1 MMNLNNDEPK
11 RGAIYA
17 RVSSDSQDINNSIEA
32 QIAECQ
38 EFAKRNNISVVKTYI
53 DEAESGLISSR
64 PQFQEMMRYSTAKE
78 KPYDIIIVWKF
89 SRFSRDKYDNA
100 IYKSRLQR
108 RGVRIVSIKE
118 PIDDSPAGQMMENMI
133 ESMDAFYSANLSQ
146 DVRRGQRQVAMRG
159 YYPGNHAPYGYKIK
173 KVREKDGKAFHNIF
187 VPDPPHD
194 QTVRRIFL
202 ETIAGRS
209 QNEIRASLIQDGIP
223 AAKGGKWADSSLH
236 QMLHN
241 LHYAGYIVWGVNS
254 KSDEPPVVAVGKHEP
269 IVSREEFD
277 LAAEIMASKFRT
289 VINPRQ
295 AASEYMMTGMLKC
308 RLCGRNLVGRL
319 TKDGSMR
326 HYVCGARKEDGAAG
340 CELPYVNVKN
350 FDQKVLSIILDD
362 ILSPQNVQVAI
373 DKIAQEL
380 SGPYEQQAA
389 TVMALEDEIRKV
401 QERQDRIMAAYE
413 AGAYTVTDFAKR
425 MNALRNKE
433 TQLEL
438 QRTEAARQMDDQA
451 AIIANPQTV
460 LAFCRDVSEFIRNS
474 SDKERKQMLRRF
486 VKCVWIEPGKA
497 KILYR
502 LPLPKDG
509 RNPDGIETELAL
521 DEEPVRLSTLLSP
534 SRTPRPRSSTR

>member
-1 MMNLNNDEPK
+1 MMNLNYNDEPK

-17 RVSSDSQDINNSIEA
+17 RVSSDSQDVNNSIEA
-32 QIAECQ
+32 QIAECE
-38 EFAKRNNISVVKTYI
+38 EFAKRHNIVIVKIYI
-53 DEAESGLISSR
+53 DEVETGLVSSR
-64 PQFQEMMRYSTAKE
+64 AQFQEMMGDASANE
-78 KPYDIIIVWKF
+78 KHFDVILVWKF

-100 IYKSRLQR
+100 IYKSRLQK

-146 DVRRGQRQVAMRG
+146 DVRRGQRQVAIRG
-159 YYPGNHAPYGYKIK
+159 YYPGNFAPYGYKIK
-173 KVREKDGKAFHNIF
+173 KVKEEDGKALHNTF
-187 VPDPPHD
+187 VADPPRD
-194 QTVRRIFL
+194 QIVRRVFL

-209 QNEIRASLIQDGIP
+209 QNEIRAGLIQDGIP
-223 AAKGGKWADSSLH
+223 AAKGGKWADSTLH

-254 KSDEPPVVAVGKHEP
+254 KSGEPPVVAKGKHEG
-269 IVSREEFD
+269 IVTKEEFD
-277 LAAEIMASKFRT
+277 LASEIMASKFRT

-295 AASEYMMTGMLKC
+295 TASEYMMTGMLKC

-319 TKDGSMR
+319 TKDGSIR
-326 HYVCGARKEDGAAG
+326 HYVCGARKEDGATG
-340 CELPYVNVKN
+340 CALPYVNVKN

-389 TVMALEDEIRKV
+389 TVMALEQEIRKV
-401 QERQDRIMAAYE
+401 QDSQDRIMTAYE
-413 AGAYTVTDFAKR
+413 EGAYTVTDFAKR
-425 MNALRNKE
+425 MDTLRSKQA
-433 TQLEL
+433 QLEK
-438 QRTEAARQMDDQA
+438 QRAEAARQLDDQA

-460 LAFCRDVSEFIRNS
+460 LAFCRDVSELIRNS
-474 SDKERKQMLRRF
+474 SDKERKQVLRRF
-486 VKCVWIEPGKA
+486 VKCVWIEPGRA

-509 RNPDGIETELAL
+509 RNPEGIETELAL

-534 SRTPRPRSSTR
+534 HARG